1 MQFLG
6 MKYNETMLTT
16 NQLINTLWQKDT
28 EELKDKLLTI
38 LTKQSYREGKF
49 TLASGKESNFY
60 LDGKM
65 TSLDAEGGTI
75 ISILF
80 LRMLKE
86 NISAIGGI
94 SVGADPLSSGVSQVG
109 FLLGKKLNAFYVRKE
124 PKKHGTSK
132 WIEGPLKA
140 GEIVAILEDVV
151 TTGGSSQNAV
161 EKVTEFGCKVGQILA
176 VVDRNEGGRE
186 TFKKSGVDYSFL
198 FDIQEV
204 IERSKTLG

>member
-1 MQFLG
+1 MIS
-6 MKYNETMLTT
+6 T

-28 EELKDKLLTI
+28 KELKNKLVTI
-38 LTKQSYREGKF
+38 LARQSYKEGKF
-49 TLASGKESNFY
+49 TLVSGKESNFY

-65 TSLDAEGGTI
+65 TSLDSEGGTL
-75 ISILF
+75 ISVLF

-86 NISAIGGI
+86 NISSIGGS
-94 SVGADPLSSGVSQVG
+94 SVGADPLSSGVSQIG
-109 FLLGKKLNAFYVRKE
+109 YLLGKKLNAFYVRKE

-140 GEIVAILEDVV
+140 DETVAILEDVV
-151 TTGGSSQNAV
+151 TTGGSSQKAI

-186 TFKKSGVDYSFL
+186 TFKKLGIEYNFL
-198 FDIQEV
+198 FDINEV
-204 IERSKTLG
+204 IERSRISR

>member
-1 MQFLG
+1 MI
-6 MKYNETMLTT
+6 TT
-16 NQLINTLWQKDT
+16 NQLINTLWQQET
-28 EELKDKLLTI
+28 AELKDKLLTI
-38 LTKQSYREGKF
+38 LARQSYKEGKF
-49 TLASGKESNFY
+49 TLVSGKESNFY

-94 SVGADPLSSGVSQVG
+94 SVGADPLSSGVSQIG
-109 FLLGKKLNAFYVRKE
+109 FLFGKKLNAFYVRKE

-132 WIEGPLKA
+132 WIEGPLKP
-140 GEIVAILEDVV
+140 GETVTILEDVV
-151 TTGGSSQNAV
+151 TTGGSSQRAI
-161 EKVTEFGCKVGQILA
+161 EKVIEYGCKVGQVLA

-186 TFKKSGVDYSFL
+186 TFKKLGVDYNFL
-198 FDIQEV
+198 FDISEV
-204 IERSKTLG
+204 IERYKIVES